1 MPDSIDRYSTAVRPA
16 PAKVSAMNTTVA
28 ATNAE
33 RAEIPQFHGRHHV
46 GFRPA
51 IWISPPPQLDFRHI
65 GALMVVSAWNVDCE
79 SVARIVGF
87 SQHLHGRRG
96 NSQRA

>member
-1 MPDSIDRYSTAVRPA
+1 
-16 PAKVSAMNTTVA
+16 MNTTVA

-33 RAEIPQFHGRHHV
+33 RAEIPQFHGRHQV

-65 GALMVVSAWNVDCE
+65 GALMVVSLSGTSIVNL
-79 SVARIVGF
+79 VARIFGF

-96 NSQRA
+96 IIQRASASGVVNAPGRS

>member
-1 MPDSIDRYSTAVRPA
+1 
-16 PAKVSAMNTTVA
+16 MNTTVA

-65 GALMVVSAWNVDCE
+65 GALMVVSPPGTSIVNLLRESSDFRSTFTVGAELSNVPAQAVL
-79 SVARIVGF
+79 SMR
-87 SQHLHGRRG
+87 
-96 NSQRA
+96 